1 MDTRHGMDERTIDAI
16 IEDIMSETHER
27 YVKTQRFVS
36 SRQYVYEHET
46 DEHARTRTDA
56 MEEIIR
62 MAERESVRIR
72 TILALFEDTRLNE
85 DSSLFVW
92 DRAMRQL
99 RHMRT
104 VLRYCEEEAED
115 RLLCLMEQ
123 EHESTAQ
130 EEVD

>member
-1 MDTRHGMDERTIDAI
+1 MDERTIDAI

-27 YVKTQRFVS
+27 YVKTQRFIS
-36 SRQYVYEHET
+36 SRQYVYEHESV
-46 DEHARTRTDA
+46 EHARTRTNA

-72 TILALFEDTRLNE
+72 TIITLMGSTRLE
-85 DSSLFVW
+85 CGSSLSVW
-92 DRAMRQL
+92 SNAML
-99 RHMRT
+99 ELGHMRT

-115 RLLCLMEQ
+115 RILCLMEQ
-123 EHESTAQ
+123 ESMSTAQ